1 MESGKL
7 KQFEYWKETA
17 ERDHAAM
24 LHLFENKDFQ
34 WSLFMGHLVIEKLLK
49 AFYVKM
55 KNAQPPLIH
64 DLLRIAEKAGL
75 ELTNKQM
82 DTLDTITTFNL
93 RARYDDYKMLFYKK
107 CTLEYTKKWIKEIEE
122 FTEWIKTK
130 L

>member
-1 MESGKL
+1 MKSGKVE
-7 KQFEYWKETA
+7 QVEYWKETA
-17 ERDHAAM
+17 ERDYAAM

-122 FTEWIKTK
+122 FTEWIKMK